1 MPEDLVEDFK
11 DTLEAKKAEAMEAS
25 QILHSPGRQMC
36 DMAATQIAEDIVTR
50 MVTKA
55 LYPPS
60 DIEYYGRSLSLP
72 SYEIDTLAHAGR
84 LHLAL
89 DVTLT
94 VNELEY
100 HSVPMRLD
108 LARNSIIVHNVL

>member
-1 MPEDLVEDFK
+1 MVRAALPEDLVEDFK

-36 DMAATQIAEDIVTR
+36 DMAATQIAEDTR
-50 MVTKA
+50 A
-55 LYPPS
+55 LDPPS